1 MGLLPALF
9 MEPREYSAAV
19 KVFIETVT
27 NFLLNWKLKFNPDR
41 EELVAM
47 AEAFEKIAQSLRQQ
61 AVEEQ

>member
-1 MGLLPALF
+1 

-19 KVFIETVT
+19 KVFIETISG
-27 NFLLNWKLKFNPDR
+27 FLLNWKLKFNPDR

-47 AEAFEKIAQSLRQQ
+47 AEAFEKIAQSLREK